1 MDGRHSL
8 GSDPRPALLAASHTP
23 GAARVDGLADA
34 ALRASLG
41 TLVATVWASTTL
53 FGLYILAFYAAALAR
68 GDMARWNEVLPRLHE
83 PATPLATAGIGLH
96 FAAGGIVLVMGAIQ
110 LLAPLRER
118 LPALH
123 RALGRIYVLATLGTG
138 LGGLAFIAA
147 KGTIGGTVMDVG
159 FGLYGLL
166 TVIAAVQA
174 FRHARA
180 RRLELHRAWAI
191 RLFALAIGSW
201 LYRID
206 YGFWI
211 GLAGGV
217 GHTDDFTGPFD
228 RLMAF
233 FFYLPNLAVAEV
245 IIRARPRQRTPAT
258 RLAASGVLAVA
269 AGFLLVGTYFFT
281 RRFWGPAI
289 LEAIAGRG

>member
-1 MDGRHSL
+1 MDGRSRL
-8 GSDPRPALLAASHTP
+8 ESDLRPAPAAVLAPAP
-23 GAARVDGLADA
+23 GGVDRLADA
-34 ALRASLG
+34 ALRASG
-41 TLVATVWASTTL
+41 RALVATVWLSATL
-53 FGLYILAFYAAALAR
+53 FGLYILAFYAGALGR
-68 GDMARWNEVLPRLHE
+68 GDLERWNAVLPRLYE
-83 PATPLATAGIGLH
+83 PGTPLANAGIGLH

-110 LLAPLRER
+110 LLAPVRER

-123 RALGRIYVLATLGTG
+123 RALGRVYVLAALATG

-147 KGTIGGTVMDVG
+147 KGTVGGTVMDVG
-159 FGLYGLL
+159 FGLYGVL
-166 TVIAAVQA
+166 TVVAAVQA

-211 GLAGGV
+211 GLAGGL
-217 GHTDDFTGPFD
+217 GHTDDFRGAFD
-228 RLMAF
+228 RVMAF
-233 FFYLPNLAVAEV
+233 FFYLPNLLVAEV
-245 IIRARPRQRTPAT
+245 LIRARPRARGAT
-258 RLAASGVLAVA
+258 ARLAASGALAVA
-269 AGFLLVGTYFFT
+269 AAFLLVGTYFFT

-289 LEAIAGRG
+289 LEAIAG